1 VSIYLA
7 RRVFVFV
14 WCYFQT
20 AFFSSHHFSTILA
33 IMAHPSKAATLA
45 EKYGLLEH
53 QTRHR
58 LRILEKFNIPINSE
72 VLEIGCGQGDMTAVL
87 ASTLAESHIDA
98 IDPAPLDYGKPETL
112 GQAQAR
118 MSSHDIGAQIS
129 FNQADPISWLKKKE
143 HGTYDAAVL
152 CHCLWYFASI
162 DEVRNVFAAA
172 KGKVKRLCVA
182 EWALQ
187 AQATQG
193 QTHVL
198 TALARATC
206 ESHIPNSTQ
215 NIRTPLHP
223 AQLKKI
229 AEEVGWKE
237 SGEETWAP
245 GAGLEDAK
253 WEVNMLLKD
262 DGRDFLERAR
272 GAIAEERVHVLLESM
287 LDAVKRAKTREEHES
302 GELQC
307 MDIWVGVFE

>member
-33 IMAHPSKAATLA
+33 IMAHPSKAANLA

-118 MSSHDIGAQIS
+118 M
-129 FNQADPISWLKKKE
+129 
-143 HGTYDAAVL
+143 

-223 AQLKKI
+223 AQIKKI

>member
-1 VSIYLA
+1 
-7 RRVFVFV
+7 
-14 WCYFQT
+14 
-20 AFFSSHHFSTILA
+20 
-33 IMAHPSKAATLA
+33 MAHPSKAANLA

-58 LRILEKFNIPINSE
+58 LNILEKFGIPINSK

-118 MSSHDIGAQIS
+118 ISSHDIGSRIS
-129 FNQADPISWLKKKE
+129 FHQADPISWLKETE
-143 HGTYDAAVL
+143 HGKYDAAVL

-162 DEVRNVFAAA
+162 EEVRKVFQAAR
-172 KGKVKRLCVA
+172 GKVSKLFIA

-187 AQATQG
+187 AEATQG

-223 AQLKKI
+223 AQIKKI
-229 AEEVGWKE
+229 AEEVGWK
-237 SGEETWAP
+237 SFHEETWAP

-253 WEVNMLLKD
+253 WEVNMLLKNE
-262 DGRDFLERAR
+262 GQEFLKRAK

-287 LDAVKRAKTREEHES
+287 MDTVKSAKLREE
-302 GELQC
+302 ELSQGLEC
-307 MDIWVGVFE
+307 MNVWVGVFEES